1 MDRLRKKRGQKGFTL
16 VELMIVVAIIGI
28 LSAIAVPQFTQYR
41 NRGYRAA
48 LNSDLRN
55 AFTAA
60 QAYFIDCPNAT
71 VNTLA
76 KLTNGGFQ
84 KSPNVNFGS
93 GTLTATG
100 GTISLSHALLPGGA
114 NTGSVAS
121 SGVIVMP

>member
-1 MDRLRKKRGQKGFTL
+1 MDRLRIKRGQKGFTL

-60 QAYFIDCPNAT
+60 QAYFTDYPNAT
-71 VNTLA
+71 VDTLA
-76 KLTNGGFQ
+76 KLTNSGFQ
-84 KSPNVNFGS
+84 KSPNVNFSS
-93 GTLTATG
+93 GTLTPTG
-100 GTISLSHALLPGGA
+100 GTISLTHALLPGGA
-114 NTGSVAS
+114 NTGTVAS
-121 SGVIVMP
+121 GGTIVMP

>member
-1 MDRLRKKRGQKGFTL
+1 MDRLRKKRGQKGFTR
-16 VELMIVVAIIGI
+16 VELMIVVVIIAI

-41 NRGYRAA
+41 NRGYRAT

-60 QAYFIDCPNAT
+60 QAYFTEYPNAT
-71 VNTLA
+71 VDTLA

-84 KSPNVNFGS
+84 KSPFVNFGS

-100 GTISLSHALLPGGA
+100 GTISLTHALLPSGA
-114 NTGSVAS
+114 NTGTVAS

>member
-28 LSAIAVPQFTQYR
+28 LAAIAVPQFTQYR
-41 NRGYRAA
+41 NRGYRAE
-48 LNSDLRN
+48 LHSDLKN

-60 QAYFIDCPNAT
+60 QAYFTDYPAST
-71 VNTLA
+71 VDTLA

-100 GTISLSHALLPGGA
+100 GTISLTHALLPGGA
-114 NTGSVAS
+114 NTGTVAS
-121 SGVIVMP
+121 SGVIAMP